1 MFLEKRADYFLQC
14 GNLRVA
20 LDSRVGLFMS
30 QHAVRRAKGYFVQLT
45 NAISLTYEAVLVSAA
60 ALLITVLVLIS
71 FPVGAVSG

>member
-1 MFLEKRADYFLQC
+1 MRQF
-14 GNLRVA
+14 
-20 LDSRVGLFMS
+20 VGCAGLPGPVICA
-30 QHAVRRAKGYFVQLT
+30 QHAVRRAKGYVVQLT

>member
-1 MFLEKRADYFLQC
+1 
-14 GNLRVA
+14 
-20 LDSRVGLFMS
+20 
-30 QHAVRRAKGYFVQLT
+30 VQLT